1 MISKT
6 VTLYGHL
13 IVDKILTNFN
23 EQISLGGIA
32 NVWHGIKFLNQNLII
47 NIKPTD
53 IGEAII
59 LVDKKTNQ
67 RIGRGCLNL
76 NSNKIIHTNSD
87 WHHIAY
93 INQVTYPKFIQDID
107 KGIISAD
114 ITKESPEN
122 VIPFLKY
129 IDYLFIS
136 KDDLFMDLKELANL
150 TKGWVIVHSPVR
162 SICTNGKKEFLYDI
176 PKNLLLND
184 INVLGAGDYFA
195 SGFIH
200 GMIQNKSIEDVIK
213 DAHKNTTKLLESQI

>member
-1 MISKT
+1 MLNKT
-6 VTLYGHL
+6 ITLYGHL

-23 EQISLGGIA
+23 QQISLGGIA
-32 NVWHGIKFLNQNLII
+32 NVWHGIKYLNQNLII

-59 LVDKKTNQ
+59 LIDKKTNQ

-76 NSNKIIHTNSD
+76 NSNKIKHENSD

-93 INQVTYPKFIQDID
+93 INQVTYPEFIQDID

-129 IDYLFIS
+129 IDYL
-136 KDDLFMDLKELANL
+136 
-150 TKGWVIVHSPVR
+150 
-162 SICTNGKKEFLYDI
+162 
-176 PKNLLLND
+176 
-184 INVLGAGDYFA
+184 
-195 SGFIH
+195 
-200 GMIQNKSIEDVIK
+200 
-213 DAHKNTTKLLESQI
+213 